1 MLDAAYPSHFE
12 ATSPINDLR
21 DTSSCYYSFLIHR
34 TSQVYI
40 REKQHI
46 NQSSKKMYVIEPV
59 DNSTRTHPSDIR
71 KTTLQAYTI
80 STHPFHYKD
89 SLSPVILSSIHH

>member
-1 MLDAAYPSHFE
+1 MLLFFFNPSNLTSVYPREAAY
-12 ATSPINDLR
+12 
-21 DTSSCYYSFLIHR
+21 
-34 TSQVYI
+34 
-40 REKQHI
+40 
-46 NQSSKKMYVIEPV
+46 QSKLKKKMYVIEPV